1 MLWVGH
7 SDLDDLGGWQG
18 MPEVKAGRS
27 NAPQDL
33 IWEVDEHK
41 PEIEGLDP
49 AGRPDPA
56 YAAALGLVRAPF
68 GRRASS
74 AVIDAAIWFVVQLP
88 LWFGAVPLL
97 LKFATGTIS
106 LYGFVNHPDFRLSVI
121 MAAVTVVLSLAFAVV
136 QLVLEGVRGLT
147 IGKAITGLRLVSVR
161 TLERAGVGAVLLRF
175 LILGA
180 ASIVPLLGLVFLIS
194 PLFDPAG
201 RGRGWHDRASRVW
214 LVDVRNGLN
223 PLDEKRMRLA
233 RKMAKA
239 DPVPERSALPSLATP
254 IGPTTTP
261 AYQPGSRISAGVL
274 GVARPH
280 AAPGGLETPAA
291 PTTAPHAS
299 MTAPEPAP
307 VPVQQ
312 PPVVRPAPVTAP
324 QPPAPAPQ
332 PPAGPVPPPASEAS
346 PDPASVPA
354 PASAPPAPV
363 PPAPAA
369 VPSAVPPTPSAAP
382 VARFALKLDTGQSI
396 PVAETVLLGRNPD
409 ASGHPDA
416 RPLPLADAS
425 KSLSKTHLLVRPVA
439 TGFEIIDCG
448 STNGSGLIRD
458 GIEYAAPAGA
468 PVPVRE
474 GDTIR
479 MGDRLA
485 TVVAL

>member
-1 MLWVGH
+1 
-7 SDLDDLGGWQG
+7 

-27 NAPQDL
+27 NAPQDM
-33 IWEVDEHK
+33 IWEVEEHK
-41 PEIEGLDP
+41 PVIEGLDA

-68 GRRASS
+68 GRRAAS

-97 LKFATGTIS
+97 LKFAAGTIS

-136 QLVLEGVRGLT
+136 QLVLQGVRGLT

-175 LILGA
+175 LVLVGA
-180 ASIVPLLGLVFLIS
+180 SLVPLLGVVFLLS
-194 PLFDPAG
+194 PLFDPEG

-233 RKMAKA
+233 RKMVKA

-254 IGPTTTP
+254 VGPTAAP
-261 AYQPGSRISAGVL
+261 AYRPGSRISAGVL

-280 AAPGGLETPAA
+280 AAPGGVEAPATPTMTPLAPVAVPDPTPVPTAAPQQTPVTPVASPAPAA
-291 PTTAPHAS
+291 PPQT
-299 MTAPEPAP
+299 P
-307 VPVQQ
+307 V
-312 PPVVRPAPVTAP
+312 A
-324 QPPAPAPQ
+324 PPAPASQPTVAPLSTVGPQPAQ
-332 PPAGPVPPPASEAS
+332 PPA
-346 PDPASVPA
+346 A
-354 PASAPPAPV
+354 PQ
-363 PPAPAA
+363 
-369 VPSAVPPTPSAAP
+369 TPSAAP
-382 VARFALKLDTGQSI
+382 VARYALRLDTGESI
-396 PVAETVLLGRNPD
+396 PVVEAVLLGRNPD

-439 TGFEIIDCG
+439 AGFEITDCG

-468 PVPVRE
+468 PVPVRD

>member
-1 MLWVGH
+1 
-7 SDLDDLGGWQG
+7 

-27 NAPQDL
+27 NAPQDM
-33 IWEVDEHK
+33 IWEVEEHK
-41 PEIEGLDP
+41 PVIEGLDA

-68 GRRASS
+68 GRRAAS

-97 LKFATGTIS
+97 LKFAAGTIS

-136 QLVLEGVRGLT
+136 QLVLQGVRGLT

-175 LILGA
+175 LVLVGA
-180 ASIVPLLGLVFLIS
+180 SLVPLLGVVFLLS
-194 PLFDPAG
+194 PLFDPEG

-233 RKMAKA
+233 RKMVKA

-254 IGPTTTP
+254 VGPTAAP
-261 AYQPGSRISAGVL
+261 AYRPGSRISAGVL

-280 AAPGGLETPAA
+280 AAPGGLEAPATPTMTPLA
-291 PTTAPHAS
+291 PVAVPDPTPV
-299 MTAPEPAP
+299 PDPAP
-307 VPVQQ
+307 VPTAA
-312 PPVVRPAPVTAP
+312 PPQTPVAPVASPAPVAP
-324 QPPAPAPQ
+324 PQTPAAPPAPAPQ
-332 PPAGPVPPPASEAS
+332 PTVAAQPTVAPQPAQPPAA
-346 PDPASVPA
+346 PQPTVAPQPAQ
-354 PASAPPAPV
+354 PPA
-363 PPAPAA
+363 APQ
-369 VPSAVPPTPSAAP
+369 TPSAAP
-382 VARFALKLDTGQSI
+382 VARYALRLDTGESI
-396 PVAETVLLGRNPD
+396 PVVEAVLLGRNPD

-439 TGFEIIDCG
+439 AGFEITDCG

-468 PVPVRE
+468 PVPVRD

>member
-1 MLWVGH
+1 
-7 SDLDDLGGWQG
+7 

-27 NAPQDL
+27 NAPQDM
-33 IWEVDEHK
+33 IWEVEEHK
-41 PEIEGLDP
+41 PVIEGLDA

-68 GRRASS
+68 GRRAAS

-97 LKFATGTIS
+97 LKFAAGTIS

-136 QLVLEGVRGLT
+136 QLVLQGVRGLT

-175 LILGA
+175 LVLVGA
-180 ASIVPLLGLVFLIS
+180 SLVPLLGVVFLLS
-194 PLFDPAG
+194 PLFDPEG

-233 RKMAKA
+233 RKMVKA

-254 IGPTTTP
+254 VGPTAAP
-261 AYQPGSRISAGVL
+261 AYRPGSRISAGVL

-280 AAPGGLETPAA
+280 AAPGGVEAPATPTMTPLAPVAA
-291 PTTAPHAS
+291 PD
-299 MTAPEPAP
+299 PAP
-307 VPVQQ
+307 VPTAAPQQ
-312 PPVVRPAPVTAP
+312 TPVTPVASPAPAAP
-324 QPPAPAPQ
+324 PQTPVAPPAPASQPTVAPLSTVGPQPAQ
-332 PPAGPVPPPASEAS
+332 PPA
-346 PDPASVPA
+346 A
-354 PASAPPAPV
+354 PQ
-363 PPAPAA
+363 
-369 VPSAVPPTPSAAP
+369 TPSAAP
-382 VARFALKLDTGQSI
+382 VARYALRLDTGESI
-396 PVAETVLLGRNPD
+396 PVVEAVLLGRNPD

-439 TGFEIIDCG
+439 AGFEITDCG

-468 PVPVRE
+468 PVPVRD